1 MAKKSMVDLNKDEK
15 AQLAALNPGNWRLIE
30 TPERSSC

>member
-15 AQLAALNPGNWRLIE
+15 AQLAALSQE
-30 TPERSSC
+30 TGVGLNALA